1 MMTKAK
7 KELAIA
13 LTLASMMEMMMETMT
28 RMMEVMTIMMKV
40 MTMMTMM
47 MEAMTMFPGDCRNV
61 GKGSSTLMISTPT
74 HFAPTSV
81 KFQN

>member
-1 MMTKAK
+1 MTKAK

-13 LTLASMMEMMMETMT
+13 LTLALMIEMMLETMT
-28 RMMEVMTIMMKV
+28 TMMEAT
-40 MTMMTMM
+40 TTMM
-47 MEAMTMFPGDCRNV
+47 MMMGAMTMFPGDCRNV